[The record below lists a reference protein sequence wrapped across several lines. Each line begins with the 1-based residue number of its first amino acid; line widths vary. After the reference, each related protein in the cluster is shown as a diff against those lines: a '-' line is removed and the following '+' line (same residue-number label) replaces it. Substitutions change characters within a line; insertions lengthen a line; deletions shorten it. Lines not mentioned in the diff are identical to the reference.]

1 LPLLRI
7 ERASAYGDA
16 RRSYKIVLNGIV
28 VGKVK
33 QKEIKEIPITSGPH
47 NLVFKIDWCGSEE
60 IHFSAEEGQI
70 IEFVVRKSDATGALG
85 GMFSSPNTWISVK
98 RKSESC

>member
-1 LPLLRI
+1 MPLLRI

-16 RRSYKIVLNGIV
+16 WRSYKIVLDGIV
-28 VGKVK
+28 VGKIR
-33 QKEIKEIPITSGPH
+33 QKEINEIPITSGPH
-47 NLVFKIDWCGSEE
+47 NLAFKIDWCGSEV

-70 IEFVVRKSDATGALG
+70 IEFAVRKSEATSALG
-85 GMFSSPNTWISVK
+85 GMFSSPNTWISVT